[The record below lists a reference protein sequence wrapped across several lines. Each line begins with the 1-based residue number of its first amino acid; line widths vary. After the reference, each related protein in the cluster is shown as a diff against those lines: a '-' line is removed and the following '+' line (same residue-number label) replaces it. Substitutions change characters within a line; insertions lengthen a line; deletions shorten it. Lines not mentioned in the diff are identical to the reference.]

1 MLIDFKNITIKDIEG
16 NESTVDI
23 SKDLGNILYRS
34 AVNQEGLEI
43 SRELYHNGEM
53 DITKE
58 NAEVIKNIIAS
69 SFLAVV
75 QESLNPIFDEIMKSE
90 EIETSAEEIIEDG
103 QESC

>member
-23 SKDLGNILYRS
+23 SKDLGNILYKS

-58 NAEVIKNIIAS
+58 NAEVIKSIIAS

-75 QESLNPIFDEIMKSE
+75 QESLNPILDEIMKPE
-90 EIETSAEEIIEDG
+90 EIETSAEEITEDG
-103 QESC
+103 QEAC